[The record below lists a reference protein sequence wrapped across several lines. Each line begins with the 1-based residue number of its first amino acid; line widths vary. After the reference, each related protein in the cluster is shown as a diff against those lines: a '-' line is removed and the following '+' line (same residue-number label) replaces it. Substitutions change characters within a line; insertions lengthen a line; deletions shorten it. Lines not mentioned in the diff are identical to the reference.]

1 MKTSWNGQKGNQL
14 REGCRE
20 KNPEKV
26 WSFAKPGGE
35 GVSEIKNKNQNS
47 SLQMCFFSEHAES
60 F

>member
-1 MKTSWNGQKGNQL
+1 
-14 REGCRE
+14 
-20 KNPEKV
+20 V